1 MLFFVVIEE
10 LNVQENMNFDNGIS
24 RPKLKT
30 TWAKQAEVIKE
41 PYMCSPLQNLLLYF
55 PGLAFL
61 SMVSVSSAQFLIMVS
76 IYLITQVPLYIYIY
90 IYIYIKVGKGEN
102 LFDLRPK

>member
-61 SMVSVSSAQFLIMVS
+61 SMVSVSTISNYGVHISNNSGTLIYQS
-76 IYLITQVPLYIYIY
+76 R
-90 IYIYIKVGKGEN
+90 K
-102 LFDLRPK
+102 R